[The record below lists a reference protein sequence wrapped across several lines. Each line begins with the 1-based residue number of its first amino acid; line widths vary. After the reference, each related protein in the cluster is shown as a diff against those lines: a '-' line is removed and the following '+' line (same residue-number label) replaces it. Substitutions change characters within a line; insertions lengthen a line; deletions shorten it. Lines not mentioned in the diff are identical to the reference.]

1 MNKTIRSG
9 ALALVFALA
18 VGGCADKASFT
29 PAQQTRLQGVFPDG
43 VCNYAVPGVEQQ
55 GLKGTWLTF

>member
-29 PAQQTRLQGVFPDG
+29 LTSSAQVLI
-43 VCNYAVPGVEQQ
+43 
-55 GLKGTWLTF
+55 